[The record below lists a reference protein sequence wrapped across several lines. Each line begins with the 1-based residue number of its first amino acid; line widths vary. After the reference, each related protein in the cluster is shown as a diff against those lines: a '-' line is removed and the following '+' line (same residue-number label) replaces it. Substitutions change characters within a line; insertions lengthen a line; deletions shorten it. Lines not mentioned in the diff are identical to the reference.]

1 MGRLMGIE
9 PTNDGATIRCV
20 NHFTTIAIAFLTFYQ
35 ASYIIAYSLCFVNTF
50 IELIEI
56 ENIQKNMEGNQ
67 YGNIED
73 KGDNNSRKQYER
85 L

>member
-1 MGRLMGIE
+1 MHFHKLRIRISLLWLDVYKRQGRLMGIE

-50 IELIEI
+50 IEFFCRNVIMPFKE
-56 ENIQKNMEGNQ
+56 
-67 YGNIED
+67 
-73 KGDNNSRKQYER
+73 
-85 L
+85 

>member
-1 MGRLMGIE
+1 MTSCLFSMGRLMGIE

-50 IELIEI
+50 IEFFCRNVIMPFKE
-56 ENIQKNMEGNQ
+56 
-67 YGNIED
+67 
-73 KGDNNSRKQYER
+73 
-85 L
+85 

>member
-20 NHFTTIAIAFLTFYQ
+20 NHFTTTATVSLTFYQ

-50 IELIEI
+50 VEFFCRNVIIPFKE
-56 ENIQKNMEGNQ
+56 
-67 YGNIED
+67 
-73 KGDNNSRKQYER
+73 
-85 L
+85 